1 MSVSMGVSCSMA
13 CQVSAGGHARQH
25 LHTPSLTREEMLGQP
40 DRVCLEIK
48 ELKLGKGK
56 FQFGY

>member
-1 MSVSMGVSCSMA
+1 MGVSCSMA